1 MRFPQKYTH
10 GDLGVWVLCYL
21 VQYWACRHVGV
32 SALDVLE
39 LEGGA
44 ESKPL
49 CRNQGL
55 VCGSPLGEV

>member
-21 VQYWACRHVGV
+21 VQYWACRVGV

-49 CRNQGL
+49 CRNQGIL
-55 VCGSPLGEV
+55 